1 MDRLRCRCSRVQLLP
16 LFLLLFAGFA
26 PAQEQPR
33 TLTILHTNDLH
44 ARLLPDGK
52 KRGGFAHMVTAIRR
66 EREGC
71 NSCLLLNAGDLVQ
84 GSPVSTLFRGR
95 PVYQVAN
102 LFGFDA
108 STIGNHEFDY
118 GWQKIAEFNRL
129 ARFPTVSANIMDD
142 KGRLL
147 APRPYLIRTVGGIR
161 VAIIGALTADLPKLT
176 TPDL

>member
-33 TLTILHTNDLH
+33 SLTILHTNDLH

-52 KRGGFAHMVTAIRR
+52 KRGGFTHMVTAIRR

-84 GSPVSTLFRGR
+84 GSPVSTLFKGR
-95 PVYQVAN
+95 PVYELAN

-118 GWQKIAEFNRL
+118 GWKKISEFIRV
-129 ARFPTVSANIMDD
+129 ARFPIVSANETDD

-147 APRPYLIRTVGGIR
+147 ARRPFLIQTVNGIR
-161 VAIIGALTADLPKLT
+161 VAIIGEL
-176 TPDL
+176 